1 MFQRFLLGIRAAPT
15 EDAQVDPDTGAA
27 SAVPPIIT
35 PVIRGDGRARIVTPY
50 RADAFEHRLR
60 ALDLLGKYPELPSHI
75 RGGFPMGRF
84 SPLERSYVSDN
95 RAMQPEH
102 LTFIAQYV
110 AQQVALGRMEGP
122 YDEEAVKSILGSD
135 FSTSPLFVV
144 DKPGSPGQFRLVQD
158 YSYKNEDGFAVN
170 DAVDPED
177 YSTQW
182 NNAHSV
188 AQLVSVIAVL
198 QVYLRRC
205 GQLRACRQHYTR

>member
-1 MFQRFLLGIRAAPT
+1 MWPFLWLFFRWLFQRFLLGIWAAPT

-50 RADAFEHRLR
+50 RADAFEHRLC

-122 YDEEAVKSILGSD
+122 YDEEAVSLS
-135 FSTSPLFVV
+135 SALTSV
-144 DKPGSPGQFRLVQD
+144 
-158 YSYKNEDGFAVN
+158 
-170 DAVDPED
+170 
-177 YSTQW
+177 
-182 NNAHSV
+182 
-188 AQLVSVIAVL
+188 
-198 QVYLRRC
+198 LRRYSWSIN
-205 GQLRACRQHYTR
+205 QDPLDSSV